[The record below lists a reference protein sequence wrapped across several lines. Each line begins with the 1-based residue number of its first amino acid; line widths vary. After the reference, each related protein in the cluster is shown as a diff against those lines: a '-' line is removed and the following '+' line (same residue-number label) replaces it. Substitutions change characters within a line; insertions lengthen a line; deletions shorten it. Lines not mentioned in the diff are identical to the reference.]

1 MQQKKH
7 FIESCESTSIL
18 SLAGEM
24 KKIIARYQGYAEL
37 IDTKFTS
44 VPFNNHVCH
53 YGIMTFVRI
62 EDITDEYEDD

>member
-62 EDITDEYEDD
+62 EDIPDEYEDD

>member
-24 KKIIARYQGYAEL
+24 KKIIERYQGYADL

-53 YGIMTFVRI
+53 YVIMTFVRM
-62 EDITDEYEDD
+62 EDITEDD

>member
-24 KKIIARYQGYAEL
+24 KKNIERYEGYADL

-44 VPFNNHVCH
+44 VPFNNHVYH
-53 YGIMTFVRI
+53 YGIMTFVRMEDII
-62 EDITDEYEDD
+62 EDD

>member
-24 KKIIARYQGYAEL
+24 KKIIGRYEG
-37 IDTKFTS
+37 
-44 VPFNNHVCH
+44 
-53 YGIMTFVRI
+53 
-62 EDITDEYEDD
+62 